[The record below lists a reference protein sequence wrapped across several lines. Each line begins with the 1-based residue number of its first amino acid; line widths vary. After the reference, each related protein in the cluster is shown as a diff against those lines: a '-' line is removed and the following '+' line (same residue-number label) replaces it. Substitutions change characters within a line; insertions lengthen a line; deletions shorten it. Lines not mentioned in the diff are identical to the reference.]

1 MAFSP
6 TTEQKNA
13 IFASSGTLVSAA
25 AGSGKTAV
33 LVERVIEKLCGCN
46 PIAANRLLIVT
57 FTNAAAEE
65 MYSRIEKRL
74 NEEYL
79 KNPENRTILMQR
91 YKLREANIC
100 TIDSFCINLVRENFE
115 KVGISP
121 DFTIADKSL
130 LDVFSTRA
138 LNTVL
143 NNAFESKREN
153 FSLLLNGLSN
163 DFDEANLKTA
173 IVKAS
178 EFAKNKPFP
187 IEWLKSSIEQIYN
200 DEFENKVF
208 NDLLLLVADKIK
220 NNIINLNNALTA
232 IKPLENVYEKYYDSF
247 MQTVEDLGSALS
259 YAEKGDWDG
268 LFTSLNHISFLSYK
282 TPNGFKDLAPVY
294 NASNIR
300 QTVKTDAA
308 NLLKLIY
315 APIKTVKEHYKTAQ
329 KMTVELLNLVK
340 EYYEEFS
347 KLRFENNTL
356 SFDDTE
362 HLALSLL
369 CETNENGEV
378 ILKDSASETINRF
391 DEVLVDEFQDTNDMQ
406 NLLFDILSDNQKK
419 LFVVG
424 DVKQS
429 IYRFRGANPENFLY
443 KKDTYLQYDGNEE
456 KVGKKIILGKNFR
469 SRNGICNFVNFTF
482 TLLMNREESHIKYGT
497 EEKLI
502 NGAEYPLKTTNDVS
516 VIYTDIDNGVSDVEA
531 DAKSIA
537 QFILNSIKNDYV
549 TDKKT
554 KLLRHPKFSDFTL
567 LFRELSSKS
576 TEYAKEFLKYGIP
589 VSYRINGFLEF
600 YEIQMILSILSIVEN
615 PTRDIELASVLMSPI
630 FRFSA
635 DEMAEIRVK
644 NRYGNLISALTESAT
659 TNKKCSDFLNKLK
672 KYRALSNTRKI
683 SDLIHEIFVDT
694 DILNIVSVL
703 DGGKNR
709 RKNLEF
715 FFGLSIDY
723 DNNGFSKNI
732 SSFIKYVDR
741 LASGEIKA
749 AGHNAGEDSITLMTV
764 HSSKGLQFP
773 ICILADTVSKFNTR
787 DYSDSIL
794 FNSDYGIGFSFWN
807 ENGTEKI
814 DSVIK
819 ALISQCERQNQLEE
833 EMRLLYVAFTRAE
846 EKLAIFITDKNV
858 LNYIK
863 GNTVNCVTSESA
875 EAYLASP
882 KSFNSYAEL
891 ITYALMSHPSMNCI
905 KQKEGINGF
914 FIDSHEKIDVILN
927 TLSEINIDTVDDMS
941 DEKDYQINRDL
952 IPLLEENINF
962 RYPFEDLREIESKAA
977 AAIVAHKAETKD
989 YSFKTLPAFM
999 NKKGISPAA
1008 KGTAIHRFMQ
1018 FCDFDKAKTDL
1029 LSEIDRLYDWEY
1041 ITLTEKEAID
1051 IQPIKAFFES
1061 ELFSRITKAKRVER
1075 EMRFLTELPA
1085 SLIKQNLSENAAKQN
1100 VVIQGSVDC
1109 IFEEDDGIIVVD
1121 FKTDRAKNPEDLI
1134 ESYSAQLEIYSKAC
1148 EKIFK
1153 KPVKQRVIYSFSL
1166 NKEIYF

>member
-1 MAFSP
+1 MAFNP

-46 PIAANRLLIVT
+46 PIPANRLLVVT

-79 KNPENRTILMQR
+79 RNPENRTLLMQR

-115 KVGISP
+115 KVGVSP

-130 LDVFSTRA
+130 LDVFSSRA

-143 NNAFESKREN
+143 NNAFNDKRDD
-153 FSLLLNGLSN
+153 FFLLLNGLSN
-163 DFDEANLKTA
+163 DFDESNLKTA
-173 IVKAS
+173 IIKVS
-178 EFAKNKPFP
+178 EFAKNMPFP
-187 IEWLKSSIEQIYN
+187 LEWIKSSVQQINN

-208 NDLLLLVADKIK
+208 DDLLLMVADKIK
-220 NNIINLNNALTA
+220 YNIINLNNALTA
-232 IKPLENVYEKYYDSF
+232 IKPLENVYLKCYDSF
-247 MQTVEDLGSALS
+247 IQTIEDLGSALS

-268 LFTSLNHISFLSYK
+268 LFTALNHISFLTYK
-282 TPNGFKDLAPVY
+282 TPSGFKDSASVY
-294 NASNIR
+294 NVSNIR
-300 QTVKTDAA
+300 QSTKTDVA
-308 NLLKLIY
+308 NLLKIIY
-315 APIKTVKEHYKTAQ
+315 APIKTVKEHYKTAR
-329 KMTVELLNLVK
+329 KITIELLNLVK

-347 KLRFENNTL
+347 RLRFENSTL

-369 CETNENGEV
+369 CKTNENGEV
-378 ILKDSASETINRF
+378 LLNASADEIINRF
-391 DEVLVDEFQDTNDMQ
+391 DEVLVDEFQDTNNMQ

-443 KKDTYLQYDGNEE
+443 KKNTYLQYDGNEE
-456 KVGKKIILGKNFR
+456 KTGKKIILGKNFR
-469 SRNGICNFVNFTF
+469 SRNGICDFVNFTF
-482 TLLMNREESHIKYGT
+482 SLLMNRNESHIKYGT
-497 EEKLI
+497 EEELI
-502 NGAEYPLKTTNDVS
+502 NGAEYPDKTSNDVS
-516 VIYTDIDNGVSDVEA
+516 IIFTDIDNDASEVEA

-549 TDKKT
+549 TDKIT
-554 KLLRHPKFSDFTL
+554 KLLRRPKFSDFTL
-567 LFRELSSKS
+567 LFRELSSNS
-576 TEYAKEFLKYGIP
+576 TKYAKEFIKYGIP

-600 YEIQMILSILSIVEN
+600 YEIQMILSLLSIIEN
-615 PTRDIELASVLMSPI
+615 PTRDIELASVLMSPL
-630 FRFSA
+630 FRFTA
-635 DEMAEIRVK
+635 DEMAEIRIK
-644 NRYGNLISALTESAT
+644 NRQGNLISAVTQFAV
-659 TNKKCSDFLNKLK
+659 TNKKCNAFLDKLRN
-672 KYRALSNTRKI
+672 YRALSNTRKI

-694 DILNIVSVL
+694 DMLNIVSVL

-715 FFGLSIDY
+715 FFALAVDY

-732 SSFIKYVDR
+732 SSFIKYVER
-741 LASGEIKA
+741 LAAGEIKA
-749 AGHNAGEDSITLMTV
+749 AGHNAGDDSITLMTV

-794 FNSDYGIGFSFWN
+794 LNSDYGIGFSFLN

-819 ALISQCERQNQLEE
+819 TLISQYEKQNQFEE

-863 GNTVNCVTSESA
+863 GNAVNCVTSESID
-875 EAYLASP
+875 AYLGSP
-882 KSFNSYAEL
+882 KAFNSYAEL
-891 ITYALMSHPSMNCI
+891 ITYALMVHPSMNSI
-905 KQKEGINGF
+905 RQKEDIYGF
-914 FIDSHEKIDVILN
+914 AVDSSQKVDVILKN
-927 TLSEINIDTVDDMS
+927 LSEINIDIVGDDA
-941 DEKDYQINRDL
+941 DKKEININTEL
-952 IPLLEENINF
+952 IPLLEENINYK
-962 RYPFEDLREIESKAA
+962 YPFDDLREIESKAA

-989 YSFKTLPAFM
+989 YSFTSLPSFM
-999 NKKGISPAA
+999 NQRGISPTT

-1051 IQPIKAFFES
+1051 YQPINAFFES
-1061 ELFSRITKAKRVER
+1061 ELFLRITKAKWVER

-1085 SLIKQNLSENAAKQN
+1085 SLIKENLSGNAAQQN

-1109 IFEEDDGIIVVD
+1109 IFEEEDGIVVVD
-1121 FKTDRAKNPEDLI
+1121 FKTDRTKNPEELV

-1153 KPVKQRVIYSFSL
+1153 KPVKQRVIYSFSQ
-1166 NKEIYF
+1166 NREIYL